1 MLKKFISLEG
11 GEGCGKSTLCLR
23 LNELLEEKN
32 IEHIITREPG
42 GIASSEDIRSII
54 MNHELDRKSE
64 VLLFAAAR
72 NEHLTQKI
80 LPALEADKFVIC
92 DRYVDS
98 SLVYQGYA
106 QGLGIENVLSINEY
120 VIGDKFPD
128 ITFWLDMD
136 VKDAL
141 ARITNE
147 REVNRFDRKASKF
160 HEDVRAGYQKLM
172 EMYPDRY
179 VKLDATLP
187 TEELAKIVMDT
198 ILCSR

>member
-42 GIASSEDIRSII
+42 GITSSEEIRSII

-80 LPALEADKFVIC
+80 IPALEADKFVIC

-98 SLVYQGYA
+98 SLAYQGYA
-106 QGLGIENVLSINEY
+106 LGLGIENVLSINEY

-136 VKDAL
+136 VEEAL

-147 REVNRFDRKASKF
+147 REINRFDRKAKKF

-172 EMYPDRY
+172 DMYPDRY
-179 VKLDATLP
+179 VKLDANLP

-198 ILCSR
+198 ILCLK

>member
-23 LNELLEEKN
+23 LNELLEEKG

-54 MNHELDRKSE
+54 MEHELDRKSE

-72 NEHLTQKI
+72 NEHLQQKI

-92 DRYVDS
+92 DRYIDS
-98 SLVYQGYA
+98 SLAYQGYA
-106 QGLGIENVLSINEY
+106 QGLGIDNVLNINEY
-120 VIGDKFPD
+120 VVGNNFPN
-128 ITFWLDMD
+128 ITFWLDME
-136 VKDAL
+136 VEDAL

-147 REVNRFDRKASKF
+147 REINRFDKKTTKF
-160 HEDVRAGYQKLM
+160 HEDVRAGYEQLM
-172 EMYPDRY
+172 NRYPERF
-179 VKLDATLP
+179 VKLDATLS
-187 TEELAKIVMDT
+187 TEELAAIVLEK
-198 ILCSR
+198 ILCLK

>member
-23 LNELLEEKN
+23 LNELLEEKG

-54 MNHELDRKSE
+54 MEHELDRKSE

-72 NEHLTQKI
+72 NEHLQQKI

-92 DRYVDS
+92 DRYIDS
-98 SLVYQGYA
+98 SLAYQGYA
-106 QGLGIENVLSINEY
+106 QGLGIDNVLNINEY
-120 VIGDKFPD
+120 VVGNNFPH
-128 ITFWLDMD
+128 ITFWLDME
-136 VKDAL
+136 VEDAL

-147 REVNRFDRKASKF
+147 REINRFDKKTTKF
-160 HEDVRAGYQKLM
+160 HEDVRAGYEQLM
-172 EMYPDRY
+172 NRYPERF
-179 VKLDATLP
+179 VKLDATLS
-187 TEELAKIVMDT
+187 TEELAAIVLEK
-198 ILCSR
+198 ILCLK

>member
-23 LNELLEEKN
+23 LNELLEEKG

-54 MNHELDRKSE
+54 MEHELDRKSE

-72 NEHLTQKI
+72 NEHLQQKI

-92 DRYVDS
+92 DRYIDS
-98 SLVYQGYA
+98 SLAYQGYA
-106 QGLGIENVLSINEY
+106 QGLGIDNVLNINEY
-120 VIGDKFPD
+120 VVGNNFPH
-128 ITFWLDMD
+128 ITFWLDME
-136 VKDAL
+136 VEEAL

-147 REVNRFDRKASKF
+147 REINRFDKKTTKF
-160 HEDVRAGYQKLM
+160 HEDVRAGYQQLM
-172 EMYPDRY
+172 DRY
-179 VKLDATLP
+179 PERFVKLDATLS
-187 TEELAKIVMDT
+187 TEELAAIVLEK
-198 ILCSR
+198 ILCLK